1 MLIYRYSD
9 ERHYDTLVRFW
20 AHYGWLPCPKN
31 ALPSIGLVAETQ
43 DAIAL
48 AYIGMYMDPGRM
60 GFIDWALRNPEIDK
74 AITTPVLE
82 TLFKSLVKIAQV
94 SGCAFIY
101 SMTKNVSWGNKLIS
115 YGMKTAEV
123 GATTYILPIAGND
136 VAFIQD

>member
-1 MLIYRYSD
+1 
-9 ERHYDTLVRFW
+9 
-20 AHYGWLPCPKN
+20 
-31 ALPSIGLVAETQ
+31 
-43 DAIAL
+43 
-48 AYIGMYMDPGRM
+48 MYMDTGRM

-101 SMTKNVSWGNKLIS
+101 SMTKNVSWGNKLLS